1 MELEGMA
8 GPDEG
13 LPYRGKRWRRTEKG
27 GEAINEV
34 IEAGNPSLSHPSLMT
49 RPELHCLRRGHFVM
63 GVASN
68 GVRQK
73 REHRFLPN
81 LRLSRFSTRFRHDAK
96 ESLNEAEYIRVYIY
110 FQSTKS
116 RK

>member
-1 MELEGMA
+1 MEEDGEG
-8 GPDEG
+8 
-13 LPYRGKRWRRTEKG
+13 G
-27 GEAINEV
+27 GAINEV

-110 FQSTKS
+110 ISSQRS
-116 RK
+116 RENKMRSDRNFPSREG

>member
-1 MELEGMA
+1 MA

-13 LPYRGKRWRRTEKG
+13 LPYRGKRWRRTARRG
-27 GEAINEV
+27 AINEV

-63 GVASN
+63 GVAFN

-81 LRLSRFSTRFRHDAK
+81 LRLSRFSTRFSHDAGGK
-96 ESLNEAEYIRVYIY
+96 FKRGRVYTCVYIYIY